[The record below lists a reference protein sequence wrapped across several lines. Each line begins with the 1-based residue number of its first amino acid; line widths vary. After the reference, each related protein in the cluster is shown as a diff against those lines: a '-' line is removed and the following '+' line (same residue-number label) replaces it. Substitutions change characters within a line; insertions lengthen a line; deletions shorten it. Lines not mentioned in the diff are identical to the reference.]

1 MPRKQSG
8 GDQVERSPNA
18 MNARSP
24 MVLQVTSALSSVNGA
39 NSNQIILQI

>member
-8 GDQVERSPNA
+8 GDQVERSPNE

-24 MVLQVTSALSSVNGA
+24 MVLQLAHSKSVM
-39 NSNQIILQI
+39 I